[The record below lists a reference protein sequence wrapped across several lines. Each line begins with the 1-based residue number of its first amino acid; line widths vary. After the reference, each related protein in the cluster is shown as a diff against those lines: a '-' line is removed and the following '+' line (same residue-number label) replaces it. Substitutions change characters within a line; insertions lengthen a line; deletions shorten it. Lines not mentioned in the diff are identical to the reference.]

1 MVEAERCLGQ
11 MSMSDGVGGTTY
23 SQSDSVGRG
32 VAPPRVIRVTEV
44 KWFKKAAPVVPEG
57 ARAAVLAS
65 ANGVL
70 SVKFFDY

>member
-1 MVEAERCLGQ
+1 MWEAPRTRQ
-11 MSMSDGVGGTTY
+11 VIRSDGA
-23 SQSDSVGRG
+23 S
-32 VAPPRVIRVTEV
+32 APPWVIRVTEA
-44 KWFKKAAPVVPEG
+44 KWFKNTAPVVPEG